1 MTKPTIEVFDSFEP
15 AMEAWRELE
24 AVAPATIFQTERW
37 LRPWTETVGQ
47 AHRITPMLIVA
58 RAPDGTPAALFPFG
72 VSVAGGLRLAEFL
85 GGRDS
90 QANLPLYNPNASFT
104 RRFMQTTLRYAAS
117 TILRPDAFSLTSQP
131 YEWRGLPNPMRL
143 LSADKG
149 LNYLAAMHL
158 KPDVEVIDQANPAAR
173 ERLVKCGDAL
183 AMGGRLEH
191 IVARDETSAHR
202 VIQAFFAHKEAQ
214 VLAAGGKP
222 GFDNSMARAFFERV
236 CVDGLSEGR
245 AAVELHALAVGDR
258 IVAAMGG
265 GAHLG
270 RFHAMFE
277 SAETDPD
284 VAACEPGDV
293 LMALMLEDLRKRG
306 LYEIGVGAGV
316 ARRADIWRTRGEP
329 LFDTLEGMTTSGR
342 SFCFMERHRR
352 RLKRA
357 IRFGRR
363 VLGM

>member
-1 MTKPTIEVFDSFEP
+1 MSKPTIEAYDSFEP

-24 AVAPATIFQTERW
+24 SVAPATIFQTERW

-47 AHRITPMLIVA
+47 AHRITPLLIVA
-58 RAPDGTPAALFPFG
+58 RAPDGTPAALFPLG

-104 RRFMQTTLRYAAS
+104 RRFLHTTLSHAAS

-143 LSADKG
+143 LPTDKG
-149 LNYLAAMHL
+149 LNYLAAMYL
-158 KPDVEVIDQANPAAR
+158 KPDVEAIDQANPAAR
-173 ERLVKCGDAL
+173 ERLVRCGDAL
-183 AMGGRLEH
+183 AMGGPIEH
-191 IVARDETSAHR
+191 LIARDEPAVRR

-214 VLAAGGKP
+214 LLAAGSKT

-236 CVDGLSEGR
+236 CLDGLAEGR
-245 AAVELHALAVGDR
+245 AAVELHALCVGDR
-258 IVAAMGG
+258 IVAVMGG

-277 SAETDPD
+277 SAEIDPD
-284 VAACEPGDV
+284 VAACQPGDV

-306 LYEIGVGAGV
+306 LTEIGIGVGV
-316 ARRADIWRTRGEP
+316 LPRADVWRTRGEP
-329 LFDTLEGMTTSGR
+329 LFDTLQGMTTAGR

-357 IRFGRR
+357 IRFGRKLIG
-363 VLGM
+363 V